1 MPKVIEY
8 SAGYNHVD
16 KLRSVEE
23 EQFMQKL
30 MAKNRKRLTV
40 GRFRFLLVFLAIH
53 AHQPFT
59 PPFYH
64 AQGIAISLFW
74 CILWTR
80 KHRLTL
86 VIILLTGHYLGRQ
99 FYTMYRYYEFL
110 FIFPAP
116 QSFRHWKMAGGAN
129 MVLDMNERVW
139 KGFRGII
146 YKWVQGLW
154 TRIKA

>member
-1 MPKVIEY
+1 
-8 SAGYNHVD
+8 
-16 KLRSVEE
+16 
-23 EQFMQKL
+23 MQKL

-40 GRFRFLLVFLAIH
+40 GRFRFLLVFWAIH

-64 AQGIAISLFW
+64 ASLF
-74 CILWTR
+74 R
-80 KHRLTL
+80 VSDVFSGPVKHRLTL

-129 MVLDMNERVW
+129 MVLDVNERV
-139 KGFRGII
+139 
-146 YKWVQGLW
+146 
-154 TRIKA
+154 